1 MAYIDFKIAR
11 NLASMEEL
19 LAKYGV
25 RLKVSGDSLRC
36 RCPLPSHKQ
45 PENHDTFSASISKNV
60 WSCKSESC
68 IKASGRKG
76 GNTLDFVMLMERGT
90 LQEAAQKLVEWFGER
105 ESAPHM
111 ERRDPVAP
119 NGNNQ
124 KDQPDHSKP
133 VEPVKLRYMEQIDQW
148 FDVLIIRGDLEEEA
162 DYWHRIRNGVKS
174 KLIES
179 FKSGKAAAQSPVPAK

>member
-11 NLASMEEL
+11 NLATMEEL

-25 RLKVSGDSLRC
+25 RLKVAGDSLRG
-36 RCPLPSHKQ
+36 RCPLPTHKL
-45 PENHDTFSASISKNV
+45 PEHHDTFSASKSKNV

-68 IKASGRKG
+68 IQASGRKG

-90 LQEAAQKLVEWFGER
+90 LQEAAQKLVEWFGEK

-124 KDQPDHSKP
+124 KDQPDDTKP
-133 VEPVKLRYMEQIDQW
+133 SEAVKPRYMAQIDEW
-148 FDVLIIRGDLEEEA
+148 FDALIIHGEEEGDEA
-162 DYWHRIRNGVKS
+162 YWHRIRNAVKS
-174 KLIES
+174 KLLES
-179 FKSGKAAAQSPVPAK
+179 YRSGKLATQAPAQK